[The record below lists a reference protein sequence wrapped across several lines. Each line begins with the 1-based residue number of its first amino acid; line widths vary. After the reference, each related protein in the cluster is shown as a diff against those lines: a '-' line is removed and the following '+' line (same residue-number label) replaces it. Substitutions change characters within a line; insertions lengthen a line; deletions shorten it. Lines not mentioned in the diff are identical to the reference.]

1 MIFTKKGAAV
11 AVAALALGAS
21 AAFAEVTFTNTVKS
35 GIIDLTFMQPQGV
48 QVEFAGVFERIE
60 AEYTSEKL
68 DFGVDAELGLENE
81 PGPTYM
87 YYNPKD
93 NERSATK
100 FFDLKWWDL
109 DFYLE
114 FRPWDFLTFFLSDD
128 IYTPGSYLPVNPMYM
143 ASGNMG
149 SDVGVL
155 VSPINGLRISAGLDV
170 ISYFGGDPTKDDDV
184 WIDEKINSYLPKL
197 NAGIDY
203 TYKNIWSVG
212 LVARNILNWSP
223 RIGASIG
230 LFGSFTGIEGWA
242 FYTGVMFNNQYD
254 YYWDVNDQYPR
265 ANIIGLI
272 HEYRVEGWIL
282 FDLGFSA
289 WNDKLSVDFD
299 LVTNFGMNK
308 NLTEDFR
315 TYPMMQGDTFDHLNV
330 AGTHATMT
338 ENNWKALRYAHY
350 FDGFDLYAGLRGKYD
365 FSKNFSADITLKGIA
380 DFSPRVSATS
390 VADGAYPGTYVDPNY
405 YSSKPDGRGAVFEVI
420 PTVKYT
426 LGRHTFSAGAD
437 VMFADMFAYI
447 SFPVS
452 WVYKF

>member
-60 AEYTSEKL
+60 AEYTSEKF

-81 PGPTYM
+81 PGPMYM
-87 YYNPKD
+87 YPDPSVSDKNP
-93 NERSATK
+93 TK

-155 VSPINGLRISAGLDV
+155 VSPINGLRITAGLDV
-170 ISYFGGDPTKDDDV
+170 ISYFGGNPDADKDV
-184 WIDEKINSYLPKL
+184 WTYQNISSYLPKL

-254 YYWDVNDQYPR
+254 YYWDVNDQYPN

-308 NLTEDFR
+308 DLTQDFR
-315 TYPMMQGDTFDHLNV
+315 AAAMGADVAHLVGN
-330 AGTHATMT
+330 APASPA
-338 ENNWKALRYAHY
+338 NWRALRYAHY

-365 FSKNFSADITLKGIA
+365 FSKNFSADITLKGIG
-380 DFSPRVSATS
+380 DFSPRVSAT
-390 VADGAYPGTYVDPNY
+390 DDYVDTGY
-405 YSSKPDGRGAVFEVI
+405 YDSTPEGRGAVFEVI